1 MLGLTS
7 DATEAQIKKAY
18 RKIAMAIHPDK
29 NKSVSAAELFK
40 LVSHAQSVLIDKEQR
55 QSYNRKLIT
64 KGLHTYVPKR
74 TKLTALV
81 AAANSVGEKTPDSS
95 PRKDAHR
102 PASATAAHPTQSK
115 PAPPTDTRPRTSF
128 SRKSK
133 PYEQQPYGF
142 GFDVDSS
149 SAPSPNRNKHFKA
162 KSYQHQRPTE
172 EKVKESK
179 LGSST
184 YSSRFP
190 SSAPEHGGT
199 QGEHEGPSTPYSD
212 GKRTRL
218 HKTTKQELN
227 VDPPTSPFPTNYHR
241 HYARTNHHDKQQN
254 KRSTSPVKSQPNST
268 KDTLQGLKDIMDQF
282 KSATDDQDSS
292 TEVPQNPESE
302 NHPQESVVEPKK
314 GQKAGSSLKFKPNL
328 TADDHAA
335 QNTVPRKRP
344 IVTATKSET
353 IHTTTTGDIKLTEL
367 ESVLPRDN
375 EFFDMRQVSS
385 TLDDVK
391 IKRPKL
397 ETSPSPEVDMIESP
411 RQNSAFPYEN
421 VAEILSRPVNET
433 LPRIYKPEAVSLSEL
448 GIEESVATLQ
458 LPDLPILQINV
469 MDKREVLQTVQK
481 IKEFNVHANKL
492 KKKLLEV
499 LSRRSTADDLFTDR
513 LTRVENINMLL
524 QAKNFDLEVSQ
535 KIHELQNRQR
545 VVAESFATLMRSV
558 YASTKQ

>member
-1 MLGLTS
+1 
-7 DATEAQIKKAY
+7 
-18 RKIAMAIHPDK
+18 
-29 NKSVSAAELFK
+29 
-40 LVSHAQSVLIDKEQR
+40 
-55 QSYNRKLIT
+55 
-64 KGLHTYVPKR
+64 
-74 TKLTALV
+74 
-81 AAANSVGEKTPDSS
+81 
-95 PRKDAHR
+95 
-102 PASATAAHPTQSK
+102 
-115 PAPPTDTRPRTSF
+115 
-128 SRKSK
+128 
-133 PYEQQPYGF
+133 
-142 GFDVDSS
+142 
-149 SAPSPNRNKHFKA
+149 
-162 KSYQHQRPTE
+162 
-172 EKVKESK
+172 
-179 LGSST
+179 
-184 YSSRFP
+184 
-190 SSAPEHGGT
+190 
-199 QGEHEGPSTPYSD
+199 
-212 GKRTRL
+212 
-218 HKTTKQELN
+218 
-227 VDPPTSPFPTNYHR
+227 
-241 HYARTNHHDKQQN
+241 
-254 KRSTSPVKSQPNST
+254 
-268 KDTLQGLKDIMDQF
+268 MDQF